1 MATMA
6 RRDVLPEGAAFYSL
20 FETNNHET
28 FFASARRKRLVL
40 NTLES
45 SRHKA
50 EGKVVQFGQIVLDER
65 YVMVAGLRD
74 KREFYSKWMQSAHT
88 SLAGTI
94 NRQDK
99 RKGHLGCR
107 RPTTHPADDE
117 ECLKRLIFA
126 CDYLP
131 VKLGLVDSPEQ
142 FRHSTYHYYGR
153 GKKLPWTEEL
163 TRPPFYLELGH
174 TDEERQK
181 AYRELGRHYYEQGL
195 LEDYMK
201 AMVQGRPVGSEKYR
215 RERSKFLNE
224 VSRRERL
231 KRAGG
236 RALEEIGWYAF
247 CPSAYRVSR
256 MFDAIEAL
264 VFEVVAPGPDPPR
277 PLS

>member
-1 MATMA
+1 MATQA
-6 RRDVLPEGAAFYSL
+6 RKDVLPEGALFYSQ

-28 FFASARRKRLVL
+28 LFASGRRKRLVL

-50 EGKVVQFGQIVLDER
+50 EGEVVQLAHVVLDER
-65 YVMVAGLRD
+65 YIAVLGLKD

-94 NRQDK
+94 NRQEK
-99 RKGHLGCR
+99 RKGHLGRC

-117 ECLKRLIFA
+117 ECLKRLMFA
-126 CDYLP
+126 CDYLA
-131 VKLGLVDSPEQ
+131 VWLGLVDSPEQ
-142 FRHSTYHYYGR
+142 FKHSAYHYYAR

-163 TRPPFYLELGH
+163 TRPPFYLELGN

-181 AYRELGRHYYEQGL
+181 AYRKLGRQYYEQGL
-195 LEDYMK
+195 LDDYIK
-201 AMVQGRPVGSEKYR
+201 AMLQGRPVGREKYR
-215 RERSKFLNE
+215 KERSKFLNE
-224 VSRRERL
+224 VTRRERL

-236 RALEEIGWYAF
+236 RALEAIGWYAF
-247 CPSAYRVSR
+247 CPTAYRVR
-256 MFDAIEAL
+256 EMFDAIEAL

-277 PLS
+277 PLT